1 MKRYNLV
8 ISKEL
13 YDAVEA
19 IAQQRGTSV
28 VAVMKQFIKIGLL
41 ADGIEGDPNMDL
53 LVREDGVTRVLRLF
67 DEESRGNT

>member
-1 MKRYNLV
+1 MTRYNLV

-19 IAQQRGTSV
+19 IANRRGTSV
-28 VAVMKQFIKIGLL
+28 VAVMKQFVKMGLFAAKI
-41 ADGIEGDPNMDL
+41 EENPNMDL

-67 DEESRGNT
+67 EEESRENT